1 MSETMKRMIAPYLGD
16 GIAVDAHRA
25 LITACALAWNLTI
38 LERYYESLCASQMRS
53 GLAEVW
59 ASVGLTSEKAVLEEL
74 KRRKTEL
81 FPDDRRFI
89 VKTMLDPMNAD
100 WRHLQVGSVTLD
112 DLERAATGATG

>member
-1 MSETMKRMIAPYLGD
+1 MSEAMNRMIAPYLGD
-16 GIAVDAHRA
+16 GISFDAHRA

-59 ASVGLTSEKAVLEEL
+59 ASAGLTSERAVLEEL

-89 VKTMLDPMNAD
+89 VKTVLDPMNAD
-100 WRHLQVGSVTLD
+100 WRHLQIGSVTLD

>member
-1 MSETMKRMIAPYLGD
+1 MSEAMNRMIAPYLGD
-16 GIAVDAHRA
+16 GISLDAHRA

-59 ASVGLTSEKAVLEEL
+59 AAVGLTSERAVLEEL
-74 KRRKTEL
+74 KRRKTQL

-89 VKTMLDPMNAD
+89 VKTMLDPMNTD
-100 WRHLQVGSVTLD
+100 WRHLQIGSVTLD
-112 DLERAATGATG
+112 DLERAATGATE

>member
-1 MSETMKRMIAPYLGD
+1 MSEAMNRMIAPYLGD
-16 GIAVDAHRA
+16 GISVDAHRA
-25 LITACALAWNLTI
+25 LIAACALAWNLTI

-59 ASVGLTSEKAVLEEL
+59 ASVGLTSERAVLEEL
-74 KRRKTEL
+74 KRRKTQL

-100 WRHLQVGSVTLD
+100 WRHLQIGSVTLD
-112 DLERAATGATG
+112 DLERAATGATE

>member
-1 MSETMKRMIAPYLGD
+1 MSEAMNRMIAPYLGD
-16 GIAVDAHRA
+16 GISLDAHRA

-59 ASVGLTSEKAVLEEL
+59 AAVGLTSERAVLEEL
-74 KRRKTEL
+74 KRRKTQL

-100 WRHLQVGSVTLD
+100 WRRLQIGSVTLD
-112 DLERAATGATG
+112 DLARAATGAT